1 MNNID
6 TADYNYGMVLETNVN
21 ITDELIDSGAPYEL
35 ADLEAASSGCE
46 PPGARVL
53 WECGDINIHYFDEL
67 EVISE
72 PKRISKTMD

>member
-53 WECGDINIHYFDEL
+53 WECGAINIHYLDEL

-72 PKRISKTMD
+72 SIQASKPMA